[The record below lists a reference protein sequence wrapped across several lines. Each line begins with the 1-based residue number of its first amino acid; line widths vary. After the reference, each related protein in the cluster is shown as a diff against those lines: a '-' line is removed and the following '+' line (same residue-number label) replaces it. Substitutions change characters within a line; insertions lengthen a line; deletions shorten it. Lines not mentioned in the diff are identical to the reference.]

1 MADKVQGGVTSG
13 DVWADFW
20 SGDHPIYVNARHV
33 AVHYDR
39 IATDL
44 AGLLKDRNRPTVVDW
59 GCGDAYG
66 AASLA
71 KACGELLLYDGV
83 GAVQKRIALRFAHA
97 GGIRVLDDDAWRAL
111 PAGSVDVIVMNSVA
125 QYLSQAEFGLVLDD
139 FRNRLRNDGAVYLA
153 DIIPPDAGMIPDI
166 VSLLG
171 TGARHGFFL
180 AACLGLART
189 WFSRY
194 RQIRNQAGFSTYD
207 ARAIGELAGQHGF
220 RAERLPENVGFNQQ
234 RMTFRL
240 RPALGA
246 LQASALR

>member
-1 MADKVQGGVTSG
+1 MTDKVQGGVTSG
-13 DVWADFW
+13 EVWADFW

-44 AGLLKDRNRPTVVDW
+44 AGLLKDRTRPTVVDW

-71 KACGELLLYDGV
+71 KACGELLLYDAV
-83 GAVQKRIALRFAHA
+83 GAVQKRIASRFAREA
-97 GGIRVLDDDAWRAL
+97 GIRVLDDEAWRLL

-125 QYLSQAEFGLVLDD
+125 QYLSQAELGNVLDG
-139 FRNRLRNDGAVYLA
+139 FRTRLRQDGVVYLA

-166 VSLLG
+166 VSLLA

-180 AACLGLART
+180 AACVGLGRT

-207 ARAIGELAGQHGF
+207 ERGIEALVAAHGF
-220 RAERLPENVGFNQQ
+220 RATRLPANVGFNQQ

-240 RPALGA
+240 SPA
-246 LQASALR
+246 